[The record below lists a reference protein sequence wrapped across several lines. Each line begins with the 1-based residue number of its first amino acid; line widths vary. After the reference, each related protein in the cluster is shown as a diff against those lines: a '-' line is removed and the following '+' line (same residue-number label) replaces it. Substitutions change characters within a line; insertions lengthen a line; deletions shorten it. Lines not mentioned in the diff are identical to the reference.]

1 MNFAF
6 TTSTREIL
14 EQVVR
19 EPRMRAMTTIPVFAP
34 QTIGLIIAVYAVFG
48 TSTYL
53 YLNGYLHVVPMMLI
67 NGVAIYGAFTPLH
80 DGTHRSVSA
89 NRRLNDLLGTI
100 SCLLLLPGITTRIY
114 RYLHLVHHRYAGDKD
129 KDPDEIFV
137 RTPWYLVP
145 FIIPFPDIVWS
156 TWYVRHWS
164 TRPPG
169 ERFEFA
175 CSLTFYIGFH
185 AFWLSSPYAMEFF
198 LVWMIPQR
206 IGGFLVVYFFA
217 RIQHPAGVT
226 WEEAPFQTTVHI
238 PSNPL
243 VTVAML
249 GQCVHCLHHFL
260 PTVPFYRYHRA
271 WEAGRSLFETQNIP
285 VRRLFSPAT
294 EILVPQRETREW
306 QELEV
311 VAVEDVAQDT
321 RSFVFAA
328 PAGADGR
335 LPPFEAGAHIDVRSR
350 EGLVRQY
357 SLCGSPSDQ
366 ACYRVAIKRESEGRG
381 GSKALHEELQTG
393 SRVSIGAPRNNFPLL
408 PDAREYTLVAGGI
421 GVTPLLAMAH
431 TLADQGKRF
440 ALHIFAHSRSQLPFA
455 DSLEALPFYDCI
467 FLHLGEGPN
476 KDFASLV
483 GRWQEGRVLYLC
495 GPTGFMSAV
504 IDAGRTQAWPD
515 QSMHSETF
523 VAREIEDSHNR
534 PFEVEL
540 AKSGR
545 TLQIGADEY
554 LIDVLNANDCGV
566 PCSCTQGICGSCLT
580 PVLDGIPEHRD
591 AILTDEER
599 ARGDQM
605 CVCVGR
611 AKGDRLVLD
620 I

>member
-6 TTSTREIL
+6 STSTREIL

-34 QTIGLIIAVYAVFG
+34 QTIGLIIAVYAVFA

-53 YLNGYLHVVPMMLI
+53 YLTGYLHVIPMMLI

-80 DGTHRSVSA
+80 DGTHRSVSS

-100 SCLLLLPGITTRIY
+100 SCLLLLPGVTTRIY

-145 FIIPFPDIVWS
+145 FVIPFPDIVWS
-156 TWYVRHWS
+156 TWYIRHWS

-169 ERFEFA
+169 ERFEFV
-175 CSLTFYIGFH
+175 CSMAFYIGFH
-185 AFWLSSPYAMEFF
+185 VFWLTSPYAIEFF
-198 LVWMIPQR
+198 LVWMVPQR

-226 WEEAPFQTTVHI
+226 WEAAPFQTTVHI
-238 PSNPL
+238 PSNP
-243 VTVAML
+243 VATVAML

-260 PTVPFYRYHRA
+260 PTVPYYRYHRA
-271 WEAGRSLFETQNIP
+271 WEAGRALFETQNIP
-285 VRRLFSPAT
+285 VRTFFSPAR
-294 EILVPQRETREW
+294 EILLPASESRQWLV
-306 QELEV
+306 LEV
-311 VAVEDVAQDT
+311 MSVEDVALDT
-321 RSFVFAA
+321 RSYLLAL
-328 PAGADGR
+328 PAGTRGT
-335 LPPFEAGAHIDVRSR
+335 LPPFEAGAHIDVKTAG
-350 EGLVRQY
+350 GLVRQY
-357 SLCGSPSDQ
+357 SLCGPPDDEQ
-366 ACYRVAIKRESEGRG
+366 HYRITIKREREGRG
-381 GSKALHEELQTG
+381 GSNALHDELTMG
-393 SRVSIGAPRNNFPLL
+393 TLVCVGVPRNNFPLVK
-408 PDAREYTLVAGGI
+408 DAAAYALFAGGI

-431 TLADQGKRF
+431 ELHRQGKAF
-440 ALHIFAHSRSQLPFA
+440 TLHLYAHSNERLPFA
-455 DSLEALPFYDCI
+455 QSLGSLPFGGSTVT
-467 FLHLGEGPN
+467 HVGEGED
-476 KDFASLV
+476 KDFASVV
-483 GRWQEGRVLYLC
+483 GDWCEGRVLYVC
-495 GPTGFMSAV
+495 GPTGFMTEV
-504 IDAGRTQAWPD
+504 IEASRAHGWPD
-515 QSMHSETF
+515 EAIHSETF
-523 VAREIEDSHNR
+523 VAREIEPSRNR

-540 AKSGR
+540 AKSGK
-545 TLQIGADEY
+545 TLQIAADEY
-554 LIDVLNANDCGV
+554 LIDVLNANDCGI

-620 I
+620 V